1 MQHDHEDDAADA
13 SGLTALKLSLVGGFA
28 GTVAGLKRRGVSGA
42 VVGGLLG
49 GTAGYVAGSA
59 LDDGAPVDEWEDPI
73 ADVRD
78 EPVTVD
84 VGESDEDDTGFDFD
98 SGGDDEGG
106 EDEGDDEDDEESEAD
121 EATDEETEEEEVA
134 DAGEDADG
142 AEAEDEEG
150 EDEDAD
156 DEEEAE
162 E

>member
-106 EDEGDDEDDEESEAD
+106 EDEGDDEDEDAEADESEA
-121 EATDEETEEEEVA
+121 
-134 DAGEDADG
+134 
-142 AEAEDEEG
+142 
-150 EDEDAD
+150 
-156 DEEEAE
+156 EAE
-162 E
+162 EDAADDAEADTGENADDSDEDDES